1 VDEIELFEELQP
13 PPPPDAP
20 RIREAARARLT
31 AATSAP
37 PARSARSA
45 RSARRRHTVVTA
57 AATAL
62 VAVGTAY
69 GLVAVHAD
77 SPHAAGAAHVD
88 SPRGTAAGLTTVQ
101 GCPGMYLTAG
111 TLERVN
117 GTQLIIQP
125 AIARPVTVATSSST
139 AVTIPA
145 GGTVSDITDGSQVI
159 VQGTP
164 SGQTL
169 AATEVGIRAALP
181 APSSF
186 APVPPE
192 AGNTRELHPGA
203 IPAVAIGTVANSRDG
218 SFTVVMPAPTDLQ
231 IQVITSNSTKVVT
244 TASASLTQLSP
255 GANALAVGQ
264 IGSNGVLT
272 ASTVAE
278 SSPGNGA
285 LIAGGPVR
293 LRTSSCSASA
303 ITSAAI
309 LAGA

>member
-1 VDEIELFEELQP
+1 MDEIQLFEELQP

-20 RIREAARARLT
+20 RMREAARARLT
-31 AATSAP
+31 TVTSAP
-37 PARSARSA
+37 PARP
-45 RSARRRHTVVTA
+45 ARRRHTMVAA

-62 VAVGTAY
+62 VAAGTTY
-69 GLVAVHAD
+69 GLVASH
-77 SPHAAGAAHVD
+77 GE
-88 SPRGTAAGLTTVQ
+88 SPRGTAAARGGPSAPRATAAGLTTVQ

-111 TLERVN
+111 TLEQVN

-125 AIARPVTVATSSST
+125 PTAQPVTVATASST

-159 VQGTP
+159 VRGTS

-169 AATEVGIRAALP
+169 AAAEVDIRAAALP

-186 APVPPE
+186 APVPGG
-192 AGNTRELHPGA
+192 ARKTGQLGPGA
-203 IPAVAIGTVANSRDG
+203 APPVAIGTVANSSDG
-218 SFTVVMPAPTDLQ
+218 SFTVVMSAPTDLQ
-231 IQVITSNSTKVVT
+231 VQVTTSNSTKVVT
-244 TASASLTQLSP
+244 TASASLTQLNL
-255 GANALAVGQ
+255 GANAVAVGP
-264 IGSNGVLT
+264 IGANGVLT

-278 SSPGNGA
+278 SSSGNGA
-285 LIAGGPVR
+285 LVAGRLVR